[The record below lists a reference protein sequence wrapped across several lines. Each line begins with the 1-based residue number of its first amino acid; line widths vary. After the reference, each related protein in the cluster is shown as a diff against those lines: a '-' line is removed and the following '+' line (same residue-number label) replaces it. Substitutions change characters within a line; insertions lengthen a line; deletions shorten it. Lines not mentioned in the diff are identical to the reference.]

1 MKLRRM
7 ILMLLVMTMLIPSAV
22 VFARPTPVNQLHAGM
37 FPVGSRQRVEYASAL
52 NVRRGPGTRYAVFSH
67 LTRGTYVY
75 VLEFRNTWIRVNT
88 PQGEGWIFTGY
99 LSRDVAAAPPQT
111 GTGTATGT
119 AVTSGRT
126 PSNLLRADMFPVN
139 SQARVDFASHVNIR
153 RGPGNNY
160 AAFTTLARNTT
171 VTVLEYRQTWVRLDT
186 AQGQGWIFAGFLTND
201 AVVAARGGGGG
212 GTVSAPGLGAR
223 TPHNQLRAENF
234 PIGSEQI
241 VDYAHFLNVRRG
253 PGTSHAAFTHVA
265 RGNTVT
271 VLEFRN
277 GWVRI
282 NTARGEGWIYAAY
295 LRR

>member
-1 MKLRRM
+1 MKLRR
-7 ILMLLVMTMLIPSAV
+7 ILMLLLVLTFLIPSAV
-22 VFARPTPVNQLHAGM
+22 VFARPTPANQLHAGM

-52 NVRRGPGTRYAVFSH
+52 NVRRGPGTRYAVFTH
-67 LTRGTYVY
+67 VTRGTYVE
-75 VLEFRNTWIRVNT
+75 VREFRGGWIRINT

-99 LSRDVAAAPPQT
+99 LSRDVAAEPPRTGGQA
-111 GTGTATGT
+111 GTGG

-160 AAFTTLARNTT
+160 AAFTTLARNTNI
-171 VTVLEYRQTWVRLDT
+171 TVLEYRLKWVRVDT
-186 AQGQGWIFAGFLTND
+186 AQGQGWIFAGFLSND

-212 GTVSAPGLGAR
+212 GTVSAPGLGTR

-234 PIGSEQI
+234 PNGSTQT
-241 VDYAHFLNVRRG
+241 VDYAHSLNVRRG
-253 PGTSHAAFTHVA
+253 PGTSHAAFTHLT
-265 RGNTVT
+265 RGTTVT
-271 VLEFRN
+271 VLEFRH

-282 NTARGEGWIYAAY
+282 NTAHGYGWIYAAY